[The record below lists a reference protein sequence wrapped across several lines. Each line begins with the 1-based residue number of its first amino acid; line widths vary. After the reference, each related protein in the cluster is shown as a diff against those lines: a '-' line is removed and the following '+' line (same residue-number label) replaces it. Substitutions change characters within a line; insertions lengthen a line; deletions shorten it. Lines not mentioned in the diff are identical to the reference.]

1 MKTIQQLR
9 DAIEASPARSP
20 WSKGIKI
27 YALELIEDMEATR
40 EFYASP
46 ADKKDLLNGAD
57 DWHQYS
63 EGGCSLIYNQDI
75 AERLCTPSEYK
86 RTKQGRNRYNA
97 RETWIDTQARALYK
111 AYALICKLAKE

>member
-1 MKTIQQLR
+1 MKTISQLR
-9 DAIEASPARSP
+9 KAIEASPARSP

-27 YALELIEDMEATR
+27 YALELIEDMEDTR
-40 EFYASP
+40 EFYGSL
-46 ADKKDLLNGAD
+46 ADKKDLLKGAYN
-57 DWHQYS
+57 WNEYS

-86 RTKQGRNRYNA
+86 RTKEGRNRYNA